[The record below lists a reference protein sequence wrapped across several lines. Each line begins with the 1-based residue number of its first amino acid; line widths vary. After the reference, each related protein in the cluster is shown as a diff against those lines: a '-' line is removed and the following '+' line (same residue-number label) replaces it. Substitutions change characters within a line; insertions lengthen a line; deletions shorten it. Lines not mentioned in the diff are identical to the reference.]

1 MKKKRNKKSSR
12 KSKILKSKFKMTKR
26 KKFKKTKK
34 KGFKKQKKRKK
45 TISKRSFKKLKKKT
59 RKINRKSQKKR
70 KKKARNINRIV
81 PKVKIGK
88 IKLPNFNKQID
99 QLKKLSFRKVMG
111 FIFKPLI
118 KSFEDYRQKKK
129 IEKLRKIEKERK
141 EKEKKIKLEEQ
152 LRRNLKEQELRQ
164 EIRIERERK
173 KDIKSFLR
181 KEQAEIRKEQAERQR
196 KFLFELRLEK
206 QVENFKKREIKE
218 LQNLERIA
226 LKEERSDYAG
236 LQARIEKLKEKYRAI
251 RDQKIKER
259 VEALGVEVQQ
269 GDDREA
275 LLEKEKQYT
284 LERQKIENCLES
296 FYRSSVSLCFQIN
309 KRYIPKHRS
318 ILRVIDLR
326 FEQSEIYIRWDDAS
340 EEDWLLLIYI
350 KNNSPEEGIVI
361 EDKTDPEKNISHE
374 FKTTEIFKA
383 SDMMVDSLI
392 GLLERERKQ
401 KKAS

>member
-1 MKKKRNKKSSR
+1 MSKKK
-12 KSKILKSKFKMTKR
+12 KSKKKKKIKKIRLKKITFKKRKTSKKRKRLRKDRSIRFQRQENKIRNAKKRDLKTKR
-26 KKFKKTKK
+26 KKTKKFKKIVS
-34 KGFKKQKKRKK
+34 K
-45 TISKRSFKKLKKKT
+45 TKLK
-59 RKINRKSQKKR
+59 
-70 KKKARNINRIV
+70 
-81 PKVKIGK
+81 K
-88 IKLPNFNKQID
+88 IKLPNFNKQIN
-99 QLKKLSFRKVMG
+99 QFKKLSFRKVMSL
-111 FIFKPLI
+111 IFKPLI
-118 KSFEDYRQKKK
+118 KFFGDYRQKKK
-129 IEKLRKIEKERK
+129 IEKLKKIEKERK
-141 EKEKKIKLEEQ
+141 EKEKQIKLEEQ

-181 KEQAEIRKEQAERQR
+181 KEQAEIRKEQAARQR
-196 KFLFELRLEK
+196 KFLFELKLEK

-259 VEALGVEVQQ
+259 VKALGVEVQQ
-269 GDDREA
+269 GDDRDA

-326 FEQSEIYIRWDDAS
+326 FEQSEIYIRWDDAP

-350 KNNSPEEGIVI
+350 KNNLPKEGIVI

-401 KKAS
+401 KAS

>member
-1 MKKKRNKKSSR
+1 MKKKRDKKSSR

-45 TISKRSFKKLKKKT
+45 TISKRSFKKLKKKI

-173 KDIKSFLR
+173 KDIKNFLR
-181 KEQAEIRKEQAERQR
+181 KEQAEIRREQSERQK
-196 KFLFELRLEK
+196 KFLAELKLEK
-206 QVENFKKREIKE
+206 QLESFRKREINE
-218 LQNLERIA
+218 LTNLEKIA
-226 LKEERSDYAG
+226 LKEQRADYAG
-236 LQARIEKLKEKYRAI
+236 LQSRIEILKQKYQSI
-251 RDQKIKER
+251 RDQAIKKR
-259 VEALGVEVQQ
+259 VEALGVTIQE
-269 GDDREA
+269 GDNREA

-296 FYRSSVSLCFQIN
+296 FYRSSNSLCFQIN

-318 ILRVIDLR
+318 ILRCIDRRFESGEIYLR
-326 FEQSEIYIRWDDAS
+326 FDDAP
-340 EEDWLLLIYI
+340 EEEWLLLIYI
-350 KNNSPEEGIVI
+350 KNNSPEEGIII
-361 EDKTDPEKNISHE
+361 EDKTDPEKNVSHE
-374 FKTTEIFKA
+374 FQTTEIFKA
-383 SDMMVDSLI
+383 SDMMVDSLVR
-392 GLLERERKQ
+392 LLERERKQ
-401 KKAS
+401 KAS

>member
-99 QLKKLSFRKVMG
+99 QLKKISFRKVMG

-196 KFLFELRLEK
+196 KFLFELKLEK

-326 FEQSEIYIRWDDAS
+326 FEQSEIYIRWDDAP

-350 KNNSPEEGIVI
+350 KNNSPKEGIVI

-401 KKAS
+401 KAS

>member
-1 MKKKRNKKSSR
+1 MKKKRDKKSSR

-196 KFLFELRLEK
+196 KFLFELKLEK

-326 FEQSEIYIRWDDAS
+326 FEQSEIYIRWDDAP

-401 KKAS
+401 KAS

>member
-1 MKKKRNKKSSR
+1 MKKKRDKKSSR

-99 QLKKLSFRKVMG
+99 QLKKISFRKVMG

-152 LRRNLKEQELRQ
+152 LRLNLKEQELRQ

-196 KFLFELRLEK
+196 KFLFELKLEK

-326 FEQSEIYIRWDDAS
+326 FEQSEIYIRWDDAP

-401 KKAS
+401 KAS

>member
-1 MKKKRNKKSSR
+1 MSKKKKSKKNKKI
-12 KSKILKSKFKMTKR
+12 KKIRLKRALKKTTFNKR
-26 KKFKKTKK
+26 KTSKKRKRLRQDRSIRFQRQKNKIRKTKK
-34 KGFKKQKKRKK
+34 RDLKGQ
-45 TISKRSFKKLKKKT
+45 KKKT
-59 RKINRKSQKKR
+59 RKIKR
-70 KKKARNINRIV
+70 IAS
-81 PKVKIGK
+81 K
-88 IKLPNFNKQID
+88 IKLKKIILPNFNKQIN
-99 QLKKLSFRKVMG
+99 QFKKLSFHKVMG
-111 FIFKPLI
+111 LIFEPFIKP
-118 KSFEDYRQKKK
+118 FRDYRKKKK
-129 IEKLRKIEKERK
+129 IEKLKKIEKERK
-141 EKEKKIKLEEQ
+141 EKEKQIKLEEQ
-152 LRRNLKEQELRQ
+152 LRRKLKEQELKQ
-164 EIRIERERK
+164 EISIERERK
-173 KDIKSFLR
+173 KDIKNFLR
-181 KEQAEIRKEQAERQR
+181 KEQAEIRKEQAERQK
-196 KFLFELRLEK
+196 KFLFELKLER
-206 QVENFKKREIKE
+206 QVKNFKKREIKE

-226 LKEERSDYAG
+226 FKEERSDYAG

-326 FEQSEIYIRWDDAS
+326 FEQSEIYIRWDDAP

-350 KNNSPEEGIVI
+350 KNNLPKEGIVI
-361 EDKTDPEKNISHE
+361 EDKSDPEKNISHE

-383 SDMMVDSLI
+383 SDIMVDSLI
-392 GLLERERKQ
+392 RLLERERQ